1 MKKNISTIISLVS
14 CALVILCLVR
24 INELDREINSLR
36 TNQNS
41 QFSMVN
47 NNISGIYSNVQSMLE
62 EESKQISSCDWEYGK
77 MQADT
82 RTVEVI
88 LSVTPKAYTPDV
100 TVVSVDYGKN
110 NCELTYTGSDYRTV
124 IEIPLFETTNVSQL
138 RMEDS
143 GTIRTQDLNWSFCPY
158 TDFLMTV
165 NGGMSGSARGTENG
179 GEYVWTADFTTNI
192 DVYQY
197 GEYEIRS
204 IEIAEVLDGEE
215 IGRIP
220 VDISDEAQAAY
231 YKAIAESAGD
241 AVPEKTVNAGGTSA
255 SLYEGNS
262 HFIYYLNKEYRI
274 PAGSMLELYVDVTD
288 GNGLRYRAL
297 LNAAAADGSGNA
309 DESRADQLQDYILNG
324 NVLIY
329 DQEGTVLYNADP
341 TLFK

>member
-88 LSVTPKAYTPDV
+88 LSVTPKAYTTDV

-110 NCELTYTGSDYRTV
+110 TRELTYTGSGYRTV
-124 IEIPLFETTNVSQL
+124 IEIPLFETTEISQL
-138 RMEDS
+138 RTEDN
-143 GTIRTQDLNWSFCPY
+143 GTIRTQKLNLTFCPFS
-158 TDFLMTV
+158 DFLMTV
-165 NGGMSGSARGTENG
+165 NGGLSGSARGTADG
-179 GEYVWTADFTTNI
+179 GEYVWTADFSANI
-192 DVYQY
+192 DIYQY

-204 IEIAEVLDGEE
+204 VEIAEVLDGKE
-215 IGRIP
+215 IGRLP
-220 VDISDEAQAAY
+220 VDISEEAQAEY
-231 YKAIAESAGD
+231 YKAIAEASGD
-241 AVPEKTVNAGGTSA
+241 AVPENTVNAGGTSA
-255 SLYEGNS
+255 SIYEGSS
-262 HFIYYLNKEYRI
+262 HFLYYLNKAYRI

-288 GNGLRYRAL
+288 GSGLRYRAL
-297 LNAAAADGSGNA
+297 LGAAAADSAGNA
-309 DESRADQLQDYILNG
+309 DETREEQMQDYILNG
-324 NVLIY
+324 NVMIY
-329 DQEGTVLYNADP
+329 DQDGTVLYNADP